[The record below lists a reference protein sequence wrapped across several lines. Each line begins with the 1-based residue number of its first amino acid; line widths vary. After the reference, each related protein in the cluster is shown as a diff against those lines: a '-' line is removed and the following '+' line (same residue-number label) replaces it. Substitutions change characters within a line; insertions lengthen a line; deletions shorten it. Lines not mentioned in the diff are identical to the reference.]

1 VAVAVAVDA
10 VVTAAVVVVV
20 VETASLA
27 GKDRSKLT
35 ITTAPLEHRVDAPG
49 ALFCVSAQNAK
60 YRTGSRSNRV
70 LALNRANSCLL
81 HPLSLPGW

>member
-1 VAVAVAVDA
+1 MVAAVAEAMAAVAAVAVDA

-49 ALFCVSAQNAK
+49 ALAFEDA
-60 YRTGSRSNRV
+60 
-70 LALNRANSCLL
+70 ALNTEPGAVATGCWTQLL
-81 HPLSLPGW
+81 